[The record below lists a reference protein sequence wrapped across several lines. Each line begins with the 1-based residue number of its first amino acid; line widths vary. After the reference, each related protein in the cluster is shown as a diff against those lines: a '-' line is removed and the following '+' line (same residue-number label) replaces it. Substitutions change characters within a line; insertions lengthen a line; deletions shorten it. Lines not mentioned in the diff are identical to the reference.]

1 MTHQWCDWKQQFAIS
16 QKKVCSGCTHP
27 LQHWIRGLYEH
38 FSGVQFPQIQL
49 PNRSPFV
56 TRIKVTLRIFITRT
70 SRPCR
75 SSQTLRGRCAAKLY
89 TSQVTVMGKRKY
101 ECREGRLCTH
111 VKVKHFNISYKSK
124 SLQGLMVIHVSM
136 TCMKTTVK
144 TCLDSNQDNWGKKQV
159 ML

>member
-1 MTHQWCDWKQQFAIS
+1 MTENNNLFFL
-16 QKKVCSGCTHP
+16 KKKSV
-27 LQHWIRGLYEH
+27 LGLRTPSATLNSRS
-38 FSGVQFPQIQL
+38 FWALFGVQFPQIQL

-70 SRPCR
+70 SRLYR
-75 SSQTLRGRCAAKLY
+75 SSQALRGRCAAKLY
-89 TSQVTVMGKRKY
+89 TSQVTAMGKRKY

-124 SLQGLMVIHVSM
+124 SLQGLMAIHVSR

-144 TCLDSNQDNWGKKQV
+144 TCLESNQDNCWKNQV